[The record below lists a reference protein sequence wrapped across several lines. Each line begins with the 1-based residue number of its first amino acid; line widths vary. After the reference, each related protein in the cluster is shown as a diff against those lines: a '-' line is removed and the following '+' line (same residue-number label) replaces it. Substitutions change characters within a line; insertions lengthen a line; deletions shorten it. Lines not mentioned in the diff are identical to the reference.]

1 LEARFVYLC
10 AEPSLQKK
18 APEILVVGSGK
29 GGVGKSCLAVN
40 AAVTAARKGWRVI
53 LVDADLGCS
62 NVETILG
69 TRSERR
75 LDEFFHQTGRK
86 ELRTLLCDTH
96 YENLRLIPGAT
107 GLLDVA
113 NPKFAQKQ
121 AFLRELRR
129 LDADLI
135 IVDLEA
141 GTHLNALDIFLI
153 TETNGVLVITPEKT
167 SIDNAFKFL
176 RAALFRRIERFYQS
190 PEVAVLLKRNETLDD
205 FIGCIRRSDAFDEV
219 TTNRVCGEIMALAR
233 SIRPKVVVNK
243 AHNAYEAQIAMNIL
257 VKYTR
262 QHLCIEPTNLGFM
275 FFDKC
280 VPDAVNSGTPFV
292 VSHPHLKISGCVAD
306 IINRL
311 GYV

>member
-10 AEPSLQKK
+10 AEPSLQQK

-40 AAVTAARKGWRVI
+40 MAVAAARKGWRVI

-62 NVETILG
+62 NVEAILG

-107 GLLDVA
+107 GLLEVA

-153 TETNGVLVITPEKT
+153 TETNRVLVTTPERT

-190 PEVAVLLKRNETLDD
+190 PEVAVLLKRNERLDD
-205 FIGCIRRSDAFDEV
+205 FIGCIRRSEVFDEL
-219 TTNRVCGEIMALAR
+219 TANRVCGEILA
-233 SIRPKVVVNK
+233 NK
-243 AHNAYEAQIAMNIL
+243 AHNSYEAQIAMNIL
-257 VKYTR
+257 AKYTR
-262 QHLCIEPTNLGFM
+262 QHLCIEPTNLGFV

-280 VPDAVNSGTPFV
+280 VPDAVNLGTPFV

-306 IINRL
+306 IVNRL

>member
-1 LEARFVYLC
+1 MYLC

-40 AAVTAARKGWRVI
+40 TAVAAARKGWRVI

-69 TRSERR
+69 TRSGRR
-75 LDEFFHQTGRK
+75 LDEFFHQKGPK
-86 ELRTLLCDTH
+86 ELARLLFSTH

-107 GLLDVA
+107 GLLDVS
-113 NPKFAQKQ
+113 NPNFAQKL

-153 TETNGVLVITPEKT
+153 TETNGLLVITPEKT

-190 PEVAVLLKRNETLDD
+190 PEVDLLLKRNETLDD
-205 FIGCIRRSDAFDEV
+205 FIECIRGSEAFDEAAS
-219 TTNRVCGEIMALAR
+219 NRVCGEIMSLAR

-243 AHNAYEAQIAMNIL
+243 AHNAYEAQIAVNIL
-257 VKYTR
+257 SKYAR
-262 QHLCIEPTNLGFM
+262 RHLRIEPTNLGFL

-280 VPDAVNSGTPFV
+280 VPEAVNSGIPFV
-292 VSHPHLKISGCVAD
+292 VSHPQLKISACVTD
-306 IINRL
+306 IVNRL